1 MSHKNGFRTTK
12 RTVTLIIKDSLKL
25 EVKIKKA
32 KQMNKKKEI
41 EQSVV
46 INKITIIQSLSICSV
61 KFMPKQIEQFTE
73 TKAKR
78 NRRTIT
84 INQSAV

>member
-1 MSHKNGFRTTK
+1 
-12 RTVTLIIKDSLKL
+12 
-25 EVKIKKA
+25 
-32 KQMNKKKEI
+32 MNEKKEI

-84 INQSAV
+84 INQSAVENAEKTTHNKIDDTKKPSH